1 MNTQWTQSFSRFDL
15 VFMTAN
21 QPRTVVRVGDVE
33 IGGGDFAVMAGPCS
47 VESEQKTLETAEVV
61 AAAGARILRGGAFK
75 PRSSP
80 YAFQGLGMEG
90 LRILAKAR
98 EVTGLAIVTEVMS
111 ECDVELVSEYA
122 DLLQIGTRNMENYS
136 LLEAVGRGNR
146 PVLLKRGLTAKIE
159 DLLQSAQLIV
169 ECGNPNVILCE
180 RGIRTFE
187 TATRNTFDIAA
198 VPVLNAVTHLPVVV
212 DPSHA
217 AGVREIVPILAR
229 ASAAIGA
236 DGLIVEVHPEPE
248 KALSD
253 GEQSL
258 TFEGFEE
265 MMRDLAPYLQLRN
278 RIGVAAKHLAAEG
291 AA

>member
-1 MNTQWTQSFSRFDL
+1 
-15 VFMTAN
+15 
-21 QPRTVVRVGDVE
+21 
-33 IGGGDFAVMAGPCS
+33 
-47 VESEQKTLETAEVV
+47 
-61 AAAGARILRGGAFK
+61 
-75 PRSSP
+75 
-80 YAFQGLGMEG
+80 
-90 LRILAKAR
+90 
-98 EVTGLAIVTEVMS
+98 
-111 ECDVELVSEYA
+111 
-122 DLLQIGTRNMENYS
+122 
-136 LLEAVGRGNR
+136 
-146 PVLLKRGLTAKIE
+146 
-159 DLLQSAQLIV
+159 V

-236 DGLIVEVHPEPE
+236 DGLIVEVHPQPE

-265 MMRDLAPYLQLRN
+265 MMRDLAPYIQLRN
-278 RIGVAAKHLAAEG
+278 RIEEADLMAAEG